1 MFLDITIGGEY
12 RGRLVLLLYADT
24 VPKTAENFR
33 ALCTGEKGL
42 ASTGQPLHY
51 KGRSHALWR
60 DCGTSVYVSV
70 LCVLCVR
77 AEQAAPSTA

>member
-1 MFLDITIGGEY
+1 MGKMFERDERWLLLMLWLWQVFLDITIGGEY

-33 ALCTGEKGL
+33 ALCTGEKGS

-51 KGRSHALWR
+51 KGRSHR
-60 DCGTSVYVSV
+60 SQDS
-70 LCVLCVR
+70 
-77 AEQAAPSTA
+77 

>member
-1 MFLDITIGGEY
+1 MGEMFERDERWLLLMLWLWQVFLDITIGGEY

-33 ALCTGEKGL
+33 ALCTGEKGS

-51 KGRSHALWR
+51 KGRSHR
-60 DCGTSVYVSV
+60 SQDS
-70 LCVLCVR
+70 
-77 AEQAAPSTA
+77 